1 MEILLTA
8 PLKRIKKIETF
19 GEAEPLENRRTI
31 FHTAIFLGR
40 PSSPLKRL
48 SEHWR
53 NGIRNW
59 KCQHGYGVRRLQVS
73 FTPGT
78 EWRRKIRIL
87 GSSVDSNAADRRYRD
102 EVLVFH
108 ALENAWASTWLFLA
122 ALNLEFYG
130 RPLLLIR

>member
-19 GEAEPLENRRTI
+19 GEAEPVENRRSI

-53 NGIRNW
+53 NGIRIGNATTDTAYV
-59 KCQHGYGVRRLQVS
+59 GYKYLLRRGQSGGEKFAYSDLVS
-73 FTPGT
+73 ALMRPIAATETRYSCFTRWRTRGLRPGCS
-78 EWRRKIRIL
+78 L
-87 GSSVDSNAADRRYRD
+87 PP
-102 EVLVFH
+102 
-108 ALENAWASTWLFLA
+108 
-122 ALNLEFYG
+122 LNLEFYG